1 MSKFLKFF
9 CKACK
14 SPFYTAYKATRCI
27 NCGSEKIIPQG
38 RETDKEEWDRE
49 TKQIDKNLNDID
61 RILDELE
68 DMDEEDGF

>member
-27 NCGSEKIIPQG
+27 NCGSSDIIPKG
-38 RETDKEEWDRE
+38 YESEDEAYERRS
-49 TKQIDKNLNDID
+49 KQIDKNLK
-61 RILDELE
+61 
-68 DMDEEDGF
+68 DMDFLFDEIESIEEEGF